1 MKLRR
6 QRRIQLVVTKPITVK
21 VNGQRQE
28 LNYGA
33 SVAYRD
39 NSREVLVTHRSV
51 SISGRAK
58 IKLYLGPSFSN
69 VHTSATGTTVVTWN
83 REDKLLEVDTI

>member
-6 QRRIQLVVTKPITVK
+6 PRRIQLVVTKPITVK
-21 VNGQRQE
+21 VNSQRQE

-51 SISGRAK
+51 SIEGRAK
-58 IKLYLGPSFSN
+58 IKLYLGPSFIN
-69 VHTSATGTTVVTWN
+69 AHTSATGTTVVTWN
-83 REDKLLEVDTI
+83 REDNLLEVDTI

>member
-6 QRRIQLVVTKPITVK
+6 PRRIQLVVTKPITVK

-28 LNYGA
+28 LNYGS

-51 SISGRAK
+51 SIEGRAK

>member
-1 MKLRR
+1 MKLRCP
-6 QRRIQLVVTKPITVK
+6 RRIQLVVTKPITVK
-21 VNGQRQE
+21 VNSQRQE

-51 SISGRAK
+51 SIEGRAK
-58 IKLYLGPSFSN
+58 IKLYLGPSFIN

-83 REDKLLEVDTI
+83 REDNLLEVDTI

>member
-6 QRRIQLVVTKPITVK
+6 PRHIQLVVTKPITVK

-28 LNYGA
+28 LNYGS

-39 NSREVLVTHRSV
+39 NSREVLVTHLSV
-51 SISGRAK
+51 SIEGRAIVGPK
-58 IKLYLGPSFSN
+58 YRGARGSTRRKTCLKLS
-69 VHTSATGTTVVTWN
+69 
-83 REDKLLEVDTI
+83 

>member
-6 QRRIQLVVTKPITVK
+6 PLRIQLVVTKPITVK
-21 VNGQRQE
+21 VNGKRQE
-28 LNYGA
+28 LNYGS

-51 SISGRAK
+51 SITGGAN
-58 IKLYLGPSFSN
+58 IKLYLGPNFSN
-69 VHTSATGTTVVTWN
+69 VHASATGTTMVSWN
-83 REDKLLEVDTI
+83 REEKLLEVDTI